1 MRALAN
7 GSAVVA
13 ARGSLAEIPALA
25 LIAADGELERSTEDY
40 EQNYRAAADALG
52 RDKRVEEVLSGEL
65 ERSNF
70 VLKGVAVNVEA
81 VIDPRGDRQALA
93 MVHPAASPEPA
104 ADAKPNPL
112 LSARFDDSPALIWL
126 KDLEGRYLQANAR
139 YAELLNTSEDRLV
152 GKTDEELPAGEVVD
166 GPRILESGSRASE
179 PLQFEYTV
187 GSFEGRPPL
196 AALRFA
202 IRDRAGEPVAVC
214 GLASPLDDAATART
228 ECARLM
234 KVERWSRIDPV
245 LIRAEVLDEWG
256 LVPVAERQLVQ
267 ADPADPQAIAESE
280 ALMAEREKLSAE
292 RDAALLERDAALE
305 AVRQT
310 EEADVAL
317 QDAREELERMQTAL
331 QEQNQR
337 AEGADA
343 TAEQER
349 EKLRIELERAET
361 AERELRDCDG
371 GARALRRR
379 ARAGQSGRGSGEA
392 GDRPPRGAAGAD
404 SDQRPGAPAAGRA
417 DRSRPGRS
425 SRRAGAGASRAAGAD
440 EAGRHS
446 RRPRSSVSARG

>member
-1 MRALAN
+1 MAN
-7 GSAVVA
+7 GSAVVT
-13 ARGSLAEIPALA
+13 ARGSLTEIPALA

-93 MVHPAASPEPA
+93 MVHPAASTEPA

-112 LSARFDDSPALIWL
+112 LSARFDDSPALVWL
-126 KDLEGRYLQANAR
+126 KDLEGRYLQANTR
-139 YAELLNTSEDRLV
+139 YAELLNTSEERLV
-152 GKTDEELPAGEVVD
+152 GKTDEELPPGEVVD

-214 GLASPLDDAATART
+214 GLASPLDDATTART

-234 KVERWSRIDPV
+234 TVERWSRIDPV
-245 LIRAEVLDEWG
+245 LIRAEILDEWG

-267 ADPADPQAIAESE
+267 ADPADPRAQDGRVLVESE
-280 ALMAEREKLSAE
+280 AMIAEREKLSAE
-292 RDAALLERDAALE
+292 RDAALVERDAALE
-305 AVRQT
+305 AVRQA
-310 EEADVAL
+310 EQAEAAL
-317 QDAREELERMQTAL
+317 QAARDELERMQAAL
-331 QEQNQR
+331 QEQHRR
-337 AEGADA
+337 AEGAEA

-349 EKLRIELERAET
+349 DRLRNELERAER
-361 AERELRDCDG
+361 AETELR
-371 GARALRRR
+371 GAM
-379 ARAGQSGRGSGEA
+379 E
-392 GDRPPRGAAGAD
+392 
-404 SDQRPGAPAAGRA
+404 
-417 DRSRPGRS
+417 
-425 SRRAGAGASRAAGAD
+425 
-440 EAGRHS
+440 
-446 RRPRSSVSARG
+446 